1 MPEPSDASQPSWTRL
16 GLFAVAVGAMA
27 LILLLPRPEAMQT
40 PKGPVGLSM
49 EGKASLAVLA
59 LAVVLWATEAVP
71 FPVTGL
77 MAMVLLVMTRVASL
91 AELAQWGF
99 GNTIIFFFLG
109 VLLFSAAIAETNLLK
124 RLTTWVLFRL
134 GDRPKAIILAFIVVG
149 AMLSAWITDMAVA
162 AMLMPIA
169 VTILKD
175 AKVEP
180 LKSNFGR
187 ALMISCAWG
196 PLIGGVATPAGC
208 GPNPLTMQYLKE
220 LAGIRFTFQE
230 WMLLGF
236 PATILMIPCGWFIL
250 IKVFPIEPLNL
261 KLAAEDCRKRF
272 DELGRITW
280 PEVVALHV
288 FAMMV
293 VLWVCPDWIRRLTGG
308 RIDYL
313 DIRFVAI
320 ACACL
325 FFLPEV
331 GVITWK
337 RAESSISWGGII
349 LVVTGLALGKAVHAT
364 GGAAWL
370 AYVAFGKLGS
380 LPPVLIVFAVVLG
393 VSLMKVMFSSNTVT
407 GAIMVP
413 LLIALAGS
421 LGLDARLV
429 AIPAGITASLAF
441 ILVTSTP
448 TNVIPY
454 SAGYFSIMD
463 MVKAGLLMTVAS
475 SVCVT
480 VSICVFGRLFEIV
493 TW

>member
-1 MPEPSDASQPSWTRL
+1 MKQKGPDSPRTKLLSFIA
-16 GLFAVAVGAMA
+16 AVGVMV
-27 LILLLPRPEAMQT
+27 LILVLPLPETLQT
-40 PKGPVGLSM
+40 PNGPLDLSVQ
-49 EGKASLAVLA
+49 GKAALAVLA
-59 LAVVLWATEAVP
+59 FAVILWATEAIA

-77 MAMVLLVMTRVASL
+77 LAIVLLVMTKVAPL
-91 AELAQWGF
+91 KTLVQWGF
-99 GNTIIFFFLG
+99 GNTIIVFFIG
-109 VLLFSAAIAETNLLK
+109 VLLFSSAIAETDLLK
-124 RLTTWVLFRL
+124 RLTTFVLYHL
-134 GDRPKAIILAFIVVG
+134 GHRPKAIILAFLVVG

-175 AKVEP
+175 AKAEP

-187 ALMISCAWG
+187 ALLIACAWG
-196 PLIGGVATPAGC
+196 PLMGGVATPAGC

-220 LAGIRFTFQE
+220 LGNIDFSFVD
-230 WMLLGF
+230 WMLVGF
-236 PATILMIPCGWFIL
+236 PATLLMIPLGWIIL
-250 IKVFPIEPLNL
+250 VCMFPIEPINL
-261 KLAAEDCRKRF
+261 KLAAEDFRARRQK
-272 DELGRITW
+272 LGRIRW
-280 PEVVALHV
+280 NEVVALYV

-293 VLWVCPDWIRRLTGG
+293 VMWVFPGVIQSLTGG
-308 RIDYL
+308 AVDYL

-325 FFLPEV
+325 FFLPEI

-337 RAESSISWGGII
+337 KAESSVSWGGII
-349 LVVTGLALGKAVHAT
+349 LVVAGLSLGKAIHAT

-370 AYVAFGKLGS
+370 AYVAFHKLS
-380 LPPVLIVFAVVLG
+380 ALHPVLIVFAVVLG

-413 LLIALAGS
+413 LLIALALN
-421 LGLDARLV
+421 LGIDPRLV

-463 MVKAGLLMTVAS
+463 MVKAGLIMTVAS
-475 SVCVT
+475 SACVT
-480 VSICVFGRLFEIV
+480 ISFCTMGRLFGVVE
-493 TW
+493 W